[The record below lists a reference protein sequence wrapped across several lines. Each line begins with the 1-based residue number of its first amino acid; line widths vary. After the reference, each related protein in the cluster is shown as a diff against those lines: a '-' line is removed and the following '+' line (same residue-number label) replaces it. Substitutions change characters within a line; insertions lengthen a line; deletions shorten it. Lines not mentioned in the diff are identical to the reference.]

1 MMSERVEKREIRSYG
16 LKALIPILIF
26 VGLHIG
32 FGCIFTLLKRD
43 NPFSIMSRYVSVLIA
58 IVFSLIYYE
67 PHRSLT
73 EKVDIYC
80 SKAGKK
86 GVILLGLIVLIAGGF
101 SSAAEAIGGKES
113 LVNLGLTFIPIHFL
127 IPGIFVICAIISTC
141 IGTSMGTLVTMLPIA
156 HSLSSGTGLN
166 PGMVGAAVITGA
178 FLGDNL
184 SMISDTT
191 ICATQGVG
199 AEIKDKFRVNFFVA
213 LPAAL
218 ITIVIYMIFSL
229 NATNQSI
236 VAGEYHIETIIPY
249 LIVLIL
255 AIKGMDVVMVL
266 TIGIVSCCIIGVT
279 ADRISFFEM
288 AKTISSGMENM
299 FWLAVFSTLVSGLI
313 GLVEYYGGIDWLISR
328 ISKRINNRRACEAI
342 IGVLSFLV
350 SSIIVNN
357 TMAIIITAPIAKELG
372 EKYKV
377 RPKRM
382 ASLLDIGTCI
392 AVMLAPHGSAI
403 MMIQET
409 IGCNYLEIVKYQ
421 FYPFLL
427 MLCTAVM
434 IGLKKKKGE

>member
-43 NPFSIMSRYVSVLIA
+43 NPFSIMSRYISVLIA
-58 IVFSLIYYE
+58 IIFSLIYYE

-156 HSLSSGTGLN
+156 HSLSSGIGLN

-266 TIGIVSCCIIGVT
+266 AIGIVSCCIIGVT
-279 ADRISFFEM
+279 SGRISFFEM

-328 ISKRINNRRACEAI
+328 ISKRINNRQACEAI

>member
-32 FGCIFTLLKRD
+32 LGCIFTLLKRD
-43 NPFSIMSRYVSVLIA
+43 NPFSIMSRYISVLIA
-58 IVFSLIYYE
+58 IIFSLIYYE

-156 HSLSSGTGLN
+156 HSLSSGIGLN

-266 TIGIVSCCIIGVT
+266 AIGIVSCCIIGVT
-279 ADRISFFEM
+279 SGRISFFEM

-328 ISKRINNRRACEAI
+328 ISKRINNRQACEAI